1 VQRVITPDESARLD
15 AAATDPVDVLM
26 DRAGFGVAVAAAR
39 MGAGYGRRVI
49 VLCGPGNNGGDGYVA
64 ARYLKSRGADVSIR
78 SLVYPKEE
86 DSPARRAASATVKA
100 GVPVKPLEGPE
111 PADLVIDALFGAGFR
126 GELPAAAAMWAAAG
140 HRVLAVDVP
149 SGLDAATGD
158 CHGACFHAERTV
170 TFHAM
175 KVGHLLGVG
184 PDRSGEIEVVDI
196 GLKGGDAALWLTDE
210 SDAPRPPRDR
220 TSHKWSVG
228 SVLVVGGSPGISGAA
243 MLAARAALNA
253 GAGSVKLA
261 CPGGLQ
267 AIYSAMAPGVM
278 TEGIGVGDRFDAS
291 NAPRV
296 IEAGER
302 FDVMT
307 LGPGLGSDQDKF
319 VAALLEQWLGPLVL
333 DADGLNALSGPQQ
346 LEARGAPTIITPH
359 RGEFARLTGSEAS
372 LKAARRL
379 AKDTDT
385 VLLLKGNPTLVL
397 GEERW
402 AVTSGG
408 PELATIGTGD
418 VLAGAVAALWAR
430 GLDPETAA
438 RSGAYW
444 HGWAG
449 RSLAGRATVTA
460 EGLVEEI
467 GRWL

>member
-15 AAATDPVDVLM
+15 AAASDPVEVLM
-26 DRAGFGVAVAAAR
+26 DRAGFAVAVAAAR

-64 ARYLKSRGADVSIR
+64 ARYLKARGADVEIR
-78 SLVYPKEE
+78 SLAYPKDEN
-86 DSPARRAASATVKA
+86 SPARRAASAAVSA
-100 GVPVKPLEGPE
+100 GVRVKPLEGPE
-111 PADLVIDALFGAGFR
+111 PADLVIDALFGAGFH
-126 GELPAAAAMWAAAG
+126 GELPPAVAMWTEAG

-149 SGLDAATGD
+149 SGLDAASGD
-158 CHGACFHAERTV
+158 CHGSCFAAERTV
-170 TFHAM
+170 TFHAL
-175 KVGHLLGVG
+175 KVGHLLGEG

-196 GLKGGDAALWLTDE
+196 GLDGGDAALWLADE
-210 SDAPRPPRDR
+210 SDAPRPARVR

-243 MLAARAALNA
+243 MLAARAALNS

-267 AIYSAMAPGVM
+267 AVYSAMSAMVM
-278 TEGIGVGDRFDAS
+278 TEGIGAGDRFDGS
-291 NAPRV
+291 DAPTV
-296 IEAGER
+296 AEVGER
-302 FDVMT
+302 FDVMA
-307 LGPGLGSDQDKF
+307 LGPGLGRDQDKF
-319 VAALLEQWLGPLVL
+319 VAALLEQWPGPLVL
-333 DADGLNALSGPQQ
+333 DADGLNALSGLRQ
-346 LEARGAPTIITPH
+346 LEDRDAPTIITPH
-359 RGEFARLTGSEAS
+359 HGEFSRLTDSEAT
-372 LKAARRL
+372 LAAARRF
-379 AKDTDT
+379 AKDTGT

-418 VLAGAVAALWAR
+418 VLTGSVAALWAR
-430 GLDPETAA
+430 DLDPETAA

-444 HGWAG
+444 HGRAG
-449 RSLAGRATVTA
+449 QSLAGRAAVTA

>member
-1 VQRVITPDESARLD
+1 
-15 AAATDPVDVLM
+15 
-26 DRAGFGVAVAAAR
+26 
-39 MGAGYGRRVI
+39 
-49 VLCGPGNNGGDGYVA
+49 
-64 ARYLKSRGADVSIR
+64 
-78 SLVYPKEE
+78 
-86 DSPARRAASATVKA
+86 
-100 GVPVKPLEGPE
+100 
-111 PADLVIDALFGAGFR
+111 
-126 GELPAAAAMWAAAG
+126 
-140 HRVLAVDVP
+140 
-149 SGLDAATGD
+149 
-158 CHGACFHAERTV
+158 
-170 TFHAM
+170 
-175 KVGHLLGVG
+175 
-184 PDRSGEIEVVDI
+184 
-196 GLKGGDAALWLTDE
+196 
-210 SDAPRPPRDR
+210 
-220 TSHKWSVG
+220 
-228 SVLVVGGSPGISGAA
+228 
-243 MLAARAALNA
+243 
-253 GAGSVKLA
+253 
-261 CPGGLQ
+261 
-267 AIYSAMAPGVM
+267 
-278 TEGIGVGDRFDAS
+278 
-291 NAPRV
+291 
-296 IEAGER
+296 
-302 FDVMT
+302 
-307 LGPGLGSDQDKF
+307 LGSDQDKF